1 MGKPIDFILI
11 DDDPVNNFLS
21 EIIIGNVFP
30 DARISAFTDPRKG
43 LDHILNIPYTQSR
56 EMPVLLLDLT
66 MPHMTGWEFLQH
78 FEDAD
83 LPGKEQLQIYILS
96 SSVNPADK
104 EKARQNA
111 FVKAFLE
118 KPLSEEILSELFAA

>member
-1 MGKPIDFILI
+1 MGNPIDFILV

-30 DARISAFTDPRKG
+30 DARITAFTDPRKG
-43 LDHILNIPYTQSR
+43 LDHVLNLPFSAGGER
-56 EMPVLLLDLT
+56 PVLFLDLT

-78 FEDAD
+78 FEKAD

-104 EKARQNA
+104 EKARQHDL
-111 FVKAFLE
+111 VKDFLE
-118 KPLSEEILSELFAA
+118 KPLSEDLLDRLFAA